1 MADIFIG
8 LGSNLGNRKKNIE
21 KAIKKMA
28 EHIQIIKVSPLYK
41 TTPQEGVSGNW
52 FFNGVIYGKTSLT
65 PMKLLKFLQS
75 IEEDL
80 GRPINHKKNT
90 ARTIDLDILF
100 YGNKIIKNKTLTI
113 PHPKILERE
122 FVIHGL
128 SEVNKRFVHPL
139 IKKTMAQIWKEFNN
153 AGTQNKKRSS
163 YSNRKSK
170 DI

>member
-41 TTPQEGVSGNW
+41 TAPQEGVGGNW
-52 FFNGVIYGKTSLT
+52 FFNGVVYGKTSLT
-65 PMKLLKFLQS
+65 PMKLLRFLQS

-80 GRPINHKKNT
+80 GRPGNHEKNT

-100 YGNKIIKNKTLTI
+100 YGNKIIKNKFLVI

-122 FVIHGL
+122 FVIRGL
-128 SEVNKRFVHPL
+128 LEVNKRFVHPL
-139 IKKTMAQIWKEFNN
+139 VKKTIAHIWKEFND
-153 AGTQNKKRSS
+153 AGTENKEKRPYSS
-163 YSNRKSK
+163 RKSK
-170 DI
+170 SI